1 MIQLQSN
8 EGVEIMQL
16 QDKVAVVTGGAHR
29 VGKAIALALARAG
42 AHVVVHYGGSEQAAA
57 ETVREIKSLGVR
69 AIPVQA
75 DLRDP
80 KQIDGLFKAI
90 ETEFERLDVFV
101 NSAASFLKK
110 PFDETTVDDWQAVMH
125 TNLRAPFLC
134 SQRAARLMRRVER
147 PEPALIVNIADLSGI
162 YPWQGYAL
170 HGLSKAGIIH
180 LTRVS
185 ACELAPGVRV
195 NAVAPGVILPPP
207 GLDPGGKTWQSFGQR
222 LPLKR
227 TGHPDQVGQ
236 TVVFLAQNDF
246 ITGAVIPVD
255 GGEHLIGT
263 LK

>member
-1 MIQLQSN
+1 
-8 EGVEIMQL
+8 MQL
-16 QDKVAVVTGGAHR
+16 HDTVAVVTGGAHR
-29 VGKAIALALARAG
+29 VGKAIALGLAQAG
-42 AHVVVHYGGSEQAAA
+42 AQIVVHYGGSEQAAA
-57 ETVREIKSLGVR
+57 NTVREIKSLGIR
-69 AIPVQA
+69 AQAVQA

-80 KQIDGLFKAI
+80 DQIDALFRTI
-90 ETEFERLDVFV
+90 ESEFGRLDVFV

-110 PFDETTVDDWQAVMH
+110 PFDDTTVDDWQTVMH

-134 SQRAARLMRRVER
+134 TQRAARLMHRTAR
-147 PEPALIVNIADLSGI
+147 PDPAVIVNIADLSGI
-162 YPWQGYAL
+162 FPWRGYAL

-185 ACELAPGVRV
+185 AYELGPDVRV
-195 NAVAPGVILPPP
+195 NAIAPGAILPPP
-207 GLDPGGKTWQSFGQR
+207 DVDPQGDFWQHAGQR

-227 TGHPDQVGQ
+227 TGHPAQVAQ